1 MNDNIF
7 DLVLFVDLV
16 ECVSVEKVLVYMG
29 LKLGILL
36 IEVVIDKVFIGFCIN
51 SCIEDLCVVVE
62 IVKG

>member
-16 ECVSVEKVLVYMG
+16 ECVLVEKVLVYMG

-51 SCIEDLCVVVE
+51 LCIEDLCVVVE